1 MLKEVRS
8 LLEQSIASIEE
19 VDKAIRQNNIVFQV
33 HHIRHQNHGDIASN
47 VAMLLSKSLR
57 ADSRQVAKKIL
68 NNLPLSD
75 LVERVEVAGPGFI
88 NFFLTNE
95 AWSKV
100 IKDIQVNG
108 AAYGCS
114 NEGKDKHV
122 LIEYVS
128 SNPTGPLHVGHGRGA
143 AYGDALARIF
153 RATGFTTECEYY
165 INDAGRQIDILV
177 LSVWLRYL
185 ELLGKSFTFPDG
197 AYQGDYIVDLA
208 NNLLEQDGD
217 LHCGNLGALMQ
228 SLPSSLDSKIDL
240 LVTRMKEQLNNEAF
254 SKIRTLAV
262 DKIVSS
268 IEKDLRQFNV
278 EFDAWY
284 AESSL
289 IKSGALDRVL
299 DKLKTS
305 GHLYQENGAWWFRS
319 SELGDEKD
327 RVVIRANGSHT
338 YFASDIAYHIDKYD
352 RDYDWLINVWGSDH
366 HGYISR
372 IKASMGVLNRNADNL
387 EILTVQFATL
397 YRDGEKI
404 AMSTRSGEFV
414 TLRDLYEEVGV
425 DAARFFY
432 VSHKPEQHMDFDL
445 DLAKTQSSDNPVYY
459 VQYAHARICSVF
471 KQMKNRA
478 ITYDLG
484 KANLIL
490 LREPQELDLLRSLS
504 RYPEIVNQASRKC
517 EPHQIAYFCRELAND
532 FHTYYNA
539 YPFLESEDSL
549 RLARLSLIDSIRQ
562 VLKNSLTLL
571 GVTAPEKM

>member
-8 LLEQSIASIEE
+8 LLIKSITSIEE
-19 VDKAIRQNNIVFQV
+19 VDKAIKQNNVAFQV
-33 HHIRHQNHGDIASN
+33 DHIRHQNHGDIASN

-57 ADSRQVAKKIL
+57 ADPRQIAKKIV
-68 NNLPLSD
+68 NNLPFSE
-75 LVERVEVAGPGFI
+75 LVERVEIAGPGFI

-100 IKDIQVNG
+100 IRNIQING

-114 NEGKDKHV
+114 DEGKDQHV

-143 AYGDALARIF
+143 AYGDSLARIL
-153 RATGFTTECEYY
+153 RATGYTTECEYY
-165 INDAGRQIDILV
+165 INDAGRQIDILA

-185 ELLGKSFTFPDG
+185 GLLGESFAFPDG

-208 NNLLEQDGD
+208 HILLEEDG
-217 LHCGNLGALMQ
+217 HSHYGNVAWLMQ
-228 SLPSSLDSKIDL
+228 SLPSAPDSKIDL
-240 LVTRMKEQLNNEAF
+240 MVSRMKEQVDSEGF
-254 SKIRTLAV
+254 SRIQALAV

-268 IEKDLRQFNV
+268 INKDLRQFNV
-278 EFDAWY
+278 EFETWY
-284 AESSL
+284 SESSL
-289 IKSGALDRVL
+289 IKSGALDEAL

-305 GHLYQENGAWWFRS
+305 GYLYQKNSAWWFRS
-319 SELGDEKD
+319 SDLGDEKD
-327 RVVIRANGSHT
+327 RVVIRTNGSHT
-338 YFASDIAYHIDKYD
+338 YFAADIAYHIDKYD
-352 RDYDWLINVWGSDH
+352 RGYDWLINVWGSDH

-372 IKASMGVLNRNADNL
+372 IKASIGALNRNPNDL

-432 VSHKPEQHMDFDL
+432 ASHKPEQHMDFDL

-471 KQMKNRA
+471 KKMENRA
-478 ITYDLG
+478 ITYDLS
-484 KANLIL
+484 KANLIFL
-490 LREPQELDLLRSLS
+490 SEPQELDLLRSLS
-504 RYPEIVNQASRKC
+504 RYPEIVSQASRKC

-539 YPFLESEDSL
+539 YPFLESEDNL

-562 VLKNSLTLL
+562 VLKNSLDLL
-571 GVTAPEKM
+571 GVTAPDKM

>member
-57 ADSRQVAKKIL
+57 ADSHQVAKKIL

-471 KQMKNRA
+471 KQMENRA

>member
-471 KQMKNRA
+471 KQMENRA